1 MKTRVDIDTQTFVRF
16 WLVVIGFVV
25 AGLLIY
31 SARTALILIGTAFFL
46 ALALN
51 KPVGALANRLPGK
64 SRVGGTAI
72 AFVLVVAF
80 LGTFLFLVVP
90 PIVTQSAKVVQ
101 SVPTLIDTAQTQ
113 WHGLDALIQEYNYI
127 HWNKDI

>member
-80 LGTFLFLVVP
+80 LGFELGFVGVGGFFVLECNH
-90 PIVTQSAKVVQ
+90 IKIGFKS
-101 SVPTLIDTAQTQ
+101 
-113 WHGLDALIQEYNYI
+113 
-127 HWNKDI
+127 